1 MRKAVAVPNSPPAE
15 KPWSSRETRITTPAH
30 APIEAAVGANAM
42 IAVPSIM
49 AKIVSV
55 RACLRPARSPYAPIT
70 MAPIGRIR

>member
-1 MRKAVAVPNSPPAE
+1 M
-15 KPWSSRETRITTPAH
+15 TTPAQ
-30 APIEAAVGANAM
+30 APMEAAVGANAM
-42 IAVPSIM
+42 IAVPSII